1 MCIARIRKL
10 EQFLQSQE
18 QYIKYLYITIDGY
31 EVEIED
37 LRCQNK
43 KLHISLHQEVLDR
56 RLMHQS
62 TPCVDH
68 RQKTLK
74 NGPNVN
80 QRRLK
85 TRKSTHFMCKS
96 THSQSTLVEKRVK

>member
-1 MCIARIRKL
+1 MVR
-10 EQFLQSQE
+10 
-18 QYIKYLYITIDGY
+18 
-31 EVEIED
+31 
-37 LRCQNK
+37 NK
-43 KLHISLHQEVLDR
+43 ENSSSSEPPHQEVLDR

-62 TPCVDH
+62 TPCVEQ

-85 TRKSTHFMCKS
+85 TRKSTPFKRKS
-96 THSQSTLVEKRVK
+96 TYSQSTLVEKHVK